1 MCVNGLGDDPVD
13 LFIVRNLE
21 HLLPIFA
28 QCRAIRFAKCKAPP
42 SLLHSPI
49 ASMPIVRHRDR
60 RTMHE
65 HRISIIGTSGAG
77 KTTVASR
84 VAQKLGIAHIELD
97 ALRHGPNWTEMPDDE
112 LRRRVSE
119 CIASPNWVI
128 DGNYS
133 AVRELVWQRVTTVVW
148 VDPPHWRIMT
158 QVIGR
163 SISRAVTQQ
172 ELWNGNR
179 ERVRSWL
186 NADHPIWWALRTHT
200 ARQAKFE
207 ALMQPNWIRLRSRA
221 DVESWL
227 ASLSASA

>member
-1 MCVNGLGDDPVD
+1 
-13 LFIVRNLE
+13 
-21 HLLPIFA
+21 
-28 QCRAIRFAKCKAPP
+28 
-42 SLLHSPI
+42 
-49 ASMPIVRHRDR
+49 MPIVGHRIR
-60 RTMHE
+60 LTMQE

-84 VAQKLGIAHIELD
+84 LAQKLSIAHIELD

-112 LRRRVSE
+112 LRRRVTE

-133 AVRELVWQRVTTVVW
+133 AVRELVWQRATTVAW
-148 VDPPHWRIMT
+148 IDPPHWRIMT

-163 SISRAVTQQ
+163 SISRAVTQK

-179 ERVRSWL
+179 ETVRSWL

-207 ALMQPNWIRLRSRA
+207 AQMQPNWIRLRSRA
-221 DVESWL
+221 DVESWI
-227 ASLSASA
+227 ASLSALG